1 MTYASLPRSRKASE
15 QPYDAIV
22 VGARCAGASTA
33 MLLARKGYK
42 VLLVDQAS
50 FPSDIPHG
58 HFIHRH
64 GPPRLHR
71 WGLLESIVS
80 TGCPPVTSLTLD
92 VGDFPLTGTNL
103 AVNGVALGYG
113 PRRSALDKVLVDAA
127 VAAGAEVRQRFV
139 VEGFVD
145 DTNGMA
151 GVRGRQRG
159 SRSVITE
166 RAKVTI
172 GADGRHS
179 RLARHVQ
186 APAYETAPTLTCW
199 YFSYW
204 SGVPCDALEIYVRG
218 RRVIFAFPTNDNL
231 FAVFVA
237 WPREEMKQVRAD
249 IEGQFMSAVA
259 EADGLAE
266 CLHGGRREERWRGAG
281 DLPNFL
287 RKPYGPGWA
296 LVGDA
301 GAHKDP
307 YMALGICDALRD
319 AELLADALDRG
330 FSGRATLAAALA
342 DYERRRNEA
351 TLPDY
356 QRNLASARFEPLPKE
371 LAQIRAAVRGDQ
383 EATNQLLMAIEGM
396 IPPETFFN
404 PQRLARLQA
413 RSANGWQAELQSGE
427 VAVA

>member
-1 MTYASLPRSRKASE
+1 M
-15 QPYDAIV
+15 YDATVI
-22 VGARCAGASTA
+22 GARCAGASTA

-42 VLLVDQAS
+42 VLLVDRAS

-64 GPPRLHR
+64 GPSRLHR
-71 WGLLESIVS
+71 WGVLESIVA
-80 TGCPPVTSLTLD
+80 TGCPPVTSLILD
-92 VGDFPLTGTNL
+92 AGDFPLTGTDL
-103 AVNGVALGYG
+103 AVEGVALGYG
-113 PRRSALDKVLVDAA
+113 PRRSVLDKILVDAA
-127 VAAGAEVRQRFV
+127 VAAGAELREGFV
-139 VEGFVD
+139 VEDFVSD
-145 DTNGMA
+145 VHGIA
-151 GVRGRQRG
+151 GIRGRQRG
-159 SRSVITE
+159 GRVATTE
-166 RAKVTI
+166 LARVTI

-186 APAYETAPTLTCW
+186 APAYESVPTLTCW

-204 SGVPCDALEIYVRG
+204 SDVPGDALEISVRR

-237 WPREEMKQVRAD
+237 WPREEMKYVRTD
-249 IEGQFMSAVA
+249 IEGQFMAAVA
-259 EADGLAE
+259 AVDDLAE
-266 CLHGGRREERWRGAG
+266 RLHGGRRVERFRGAG

-287 RKPYGPGWA
+287 RTPYGLGWA

-319 AELLADALDRG
+319 AELLADALDSG

-342 DYERRRNEA
+342 GYERQRNEA

-356 QRNLASARFEPLPKE
+356 QRNLAAARFAPLPAE
-371 LAQIRAAVRGDQ
+371 LARMRAAVRGDQ
-383 EATNQLLMAIEGM
+383 EATTQFLMAIEGM
-396 IPPETFFN
+396 IPPDTFFN
-404 PQRLARLQA
+404 PQNLEQLLVTP
-413 RSANGWQAELQSGE
+413 ANRG
-427 VAVA
+427 